1 MAIIIAYNVP
11 LIANHTHS
19 SHTDPHH
26 ESSMLKRTQV
36 MILPFCEYFDT
47 FEAFNEVIHAI
58 NKARKNALDLV
69 TDLAVEKAQRDS
81 SSSAPSRDWR

>member
-1 MAIIIAYNVP
+1 
-11 LIANHTHS
+11 
-19 SHTDPHH
+19 
-26 ESSMLKRTQV
+26 